1 MRRILAVLL
10 VAITL
15 LCAVP
20 TDVLAA
26 TIFKARVD
34 AEYCNVYQSASTESK
49 LLRKAPHNTT
59 MTVGAVKGEWCYVKY
74 DGTVGYA
81 LKSKLTTDLGTTGGT
96 EEAPAPEA
104 TPVPDTAPVPD
115 ATPAPETTPAP
126 DNGESSSSSS
136 SKGIVA
142 VTTKATKLY
151 KNASTASGSYGT
163 IPQGKKILCT
173 KVSGLWA
180 RVEAAGHVGYVPKAL
195 LKSVSGSAG
204 SNTGS
209 TETAKPDDS
218 SSSSSSSTVK
228 MICYIK
234 KDVSLYSATS
244 TSASAAASLK
254 QGDKVL
260 VMQVKS
266 GWGKVYNTKG
276 TLGYVPS
283 SYLSKTRVSAA
294 RNIVLKDWFKSD
306 IQEIFDRGTYA
317 KVIDVVTGKSFNVR
331 RKGGTFH
338 ADVETVS
345 TSDTKTMLQIYGG
358 KWSWD
363 RRAIWVVIDGVYYAA
378 SQNGMSHGEETSL
391 SNNMEGHF
399 CIHFLNSKTHGENL
413 NGKICPLHQACI
425 KQAYNAQP

>member
-1 MRRILAVLL
+1 MNTINPSARMMRRILAVLL

-115 ATPAPETTPAP
+115 ATPVPETTPAP

-180 RVEAAGHVGYVPKAL
+180 RVEAAGVRGA
-195 LKSVSGSAG
+195 
-204 SNTGS
+204 
-209 TETAKPDDS
+209 
-218 SSSSSSSTVK
+218 
-228 MICYIK
+228 
-234 KDVSLYSATS
+234 
-244 TSASAAASLK
+244 
-254 QGDKVL
+254 
-260 VMQVKS
+260 
-266 GWGKVYNTKG
+266 
-276 TLGYVPS
+276 
-283 SYLSKTRVSAA
+283 VSARCRWPSA
-294 RNIVLKDWFKSD
+294 MVKGSGVL
-306 IQEIFDRGTYA
+306 A
-317 KVIDVVTGKSFNVR
+317 PLPVI
-331 RKGGTFH
+331 RKN
-338 ADVETVS
+338 
-345 TSDTKTMLQIYGG
+345 
-358 KWSWD
+358 
-363 RRAIWVVIDGVYYAA
+363 R
-378 SQNGMSHGEETSL
+378 
-391 SNNMEGHF
+391 
-399 CIHFLNSKTHGENL
+399 
-413 NGKICPLHQACI
+413 
-425 KQAYNAQP
+425 